1 MHGIHLLILGVILTV
16 TLVGIFWVEVRRN
29 RRNH

>member
-1 MHGIHLLILGVILTV
+1 MRTLLLVGIILTV
-16 TLVGIFWVEVRRN
+16 ALVGIFWVEVRRN